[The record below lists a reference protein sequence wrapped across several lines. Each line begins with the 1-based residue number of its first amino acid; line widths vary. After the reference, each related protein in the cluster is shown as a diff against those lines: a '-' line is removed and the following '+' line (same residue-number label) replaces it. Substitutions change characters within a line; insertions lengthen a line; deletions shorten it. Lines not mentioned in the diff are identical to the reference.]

1 MSLSSSSSPSY
12 PTRLISI
19 DPRIYCE
26 TINELHSYLTS
37 CKRGYLTQAELFRY
51 YRQRHDNA
59 EIPYRLLGYKSLLD
73 LLSSDQR
80 LFALDLRREPAHI
93 YSAVKLR
100 QQKRE
105 QRETNPLDEQQQ
117 PIPNDEYIFFDHH
130 VPLNEQQSQE
140 KSQTKNERPLTPINS
155 NDFDNK
161 HWHTPELDKDKCSN
175 ETEANPFLPLPNG
188 SLFVYPNNDFQL
200 KKRSILKDPS
210 IISCSSNVLNRSIST
225 STTSLSICKCSSWK
239 NVFQIIFLIFFCLIL
254 FFCLFVQKLF

>member
-93 YSAVKLR
+93 YSAVKVIEQFLR
-100 QQKRE
+100 FASLLFGF
-105 QRETNPLDEQQQ
+105 T
-117 PIPNDEYIFFDHH
+117 F
-130 VPLNEQQSQE
+130 S
-140 KSQTKNERPLTPINS
+140 
-155 NDFDNK
+155 FDNK
-161 HWHTPELDKDKCSN
+161 N
-175 ETEANPFLPLPNG
+175 E
-188 SLFVYPNNDFQL
+188 NNDVCFSFFYFEINS
-200 KKRSILKDPS
+200 RSFLLI
-210 IISCSSNVLNRSIST
+210 NRNKST
-225 STTSLSICKCSSWK
+225 
-239 NVFQIIFLIFFCLIL
+239 
-254 FFCLFVQKLF
+254 